1 MKPGK
6 RLYLMLLIPAILL
19 MTYIISPLLRGFNS
33 AESVIRAS
41 EIEEYA
47 VYNAVIKEILLG
59 KFIVV
64 IDHTSSGFCGRMG
77 GGGACLRGRFPLVE
91 GTAVEDFL
99 SKNEQSYPLKNCF
112 DVRAITVLIS
122 EEELEEIFQ
131 GTFRWSEYYA
141 RYPFSRGFIELSRV
155 GFDSEMDQALVYVGN
170 YRGSLSGA
178 GYYVL
183 LIKEGDRWII
193 QDTSLVWIS

>member
-1 MKPGK
+1 
-6 RLYLMLLIPAILL
+6 
-19 MTYIISPLLRGFNS
+19 MTYIISPSLRGINS
-33 AESVIRAS
+33 AESVICAS
-41 EIEEYA
+41 ETEEYA
-47 VYNAVIKEILLG
+47 VYNAVIKEMLLG
-59 KFIVV
+59 NFIVV
-64 IDHTSSGFCGRMG
+64 IDYTSSGFG
-77 GGGACLRGRFPLVE
+77 GTMWEGDAYLRGRFPLVE
-91 GTAVEDFL
+91 GATAEDFL
-99 SKNEQSYPLKNCF
+99 SKNEQSYPLKNGF

-193 QDTSLVWIS
+193 QDMSLLWIS